1 MQRQLIELLIND
13 IPGIDSVVAILIFLI
28 TTPIIIY
35 LLYLIVDTLLKSH
48 NK

>member
-1 MQRQLIELLIND
+1 MRQIIELLIND
-13 IPGIDSVVAILIFLI
+13 IPGIDSVAVILMFLI

-35 LLYLIVDTLLKSH
+35 LLYLIVDTLKSH